1 MRIHKMFLVA
11 VVIGLLCA
19 ASNVPAQSPAEP
31 IKAMMLKS
39 ADDWNKGDIDAF
51 ASSYKNSPD
60 IIFMGDP
67 VNKGY
72 AAMVARYK
80 KVYGTK
86 AKMGVLSFS
95 DLEVQ
100 PLDAKFATVTGKFHL
115 ERSADGGGNA
125 DGYYLLVCEKTS
137 DGWKIIRDSS
147 TSLPKK

>member
-1 MRIHKMFLVA
+1 MFLVA
-11 VVIGLLCA
+11 AVMGLLCA
-19 ASNVPAQSPAEP
+19 ASNLPAQAPDAA
-31 IKAMMLKS
+31 IKAMMQKS

-51 ASSYKNSPD
+51 ATSYKNSPE

-67 VNKGY
+67 INKGF

-86 AKMGVLSFS
+86 AKMGVLTFS
-95 DLEVQ
+95 DLDVQ

-115 ERSADGGGNA
+115 ERGADGGGNA
-125 DGYYLLVCEKTS
+125 DGYYLLVVEKTP

-147 TSLPKK
+147 TSLAKK

>member
-1 MRIHKMFLVA
+1 MRVRAVFLVA
-11 VVIGLLCA
+11 VVMGLLCA
-19 ASNVPAQSPAEP
+19 ASNLPAQSPGVA

-60 IIFMGDP
+60 ILFMGDP
-67 VNKGY
+67 INKGY

-80 KVYGTK
+80 KVYGSK
-86 AKMGVLSFS
+86 VKMGALSFS

-125 DGYYLLVCEKTS
+125 DGYYLLVAEKTK

-147 TSLPKK
+147 TSSPKK

>member
-1 MRIHKMFLVA
+1 MRIRAMFLVA
-11 VVIGLLCA
+11 VVICLLCA
-19 ASNVPAQSPAEP
+19 GSNVSAQSPDAA
-31 IKAMMLKS
+31 IKAVMQKS
-39 ADDWNKGDIDAF
+39 ADDWNKGDLDAF

-80 KVYGTK
+80 EVYGSK

-95 DLEVQ
+95 NLQVQ
-100 PLDAKFATVTGKFHL
+100 PLDAKFATVTGRFHL

-125 DGYYLLVCEKTS
+125 DGYYLLVAEKTK

-147 TSLPKK
+147 TSLAKK

>member
-1 MRIHKMFLVA
+1 MRFRLVFLVA
-11 VVIGLLCA
+11 LVIGLLCA
-19 ASNVPAQSPAEP
+19 GSNVRAQSPSAE
-31 IKAMMLKS
+31 IVSMLNKQ
-39 ADDWNKGDIDAF
+39 AADWNKGDIDAF
-51 ASSYKNSPD
+51 ATGYKNSPD
-60 IIFMGDP
+60 ILFMGDP
-67 VNKGY
+67 INKGY

-86 AKMGVLSFS
+86 AKMGVLTFS

-125 DGYYLLVCEKTS
+125 DGYYLLVCEKTK

-147 TSLPKK
+147 TGVAKK

>member
-1 MRIHKMFLVA
+1 MRIRAMFLVA
-11 VVIGLLCA
+11 VVICLLCA
-19 ASNVPAQSPAEP
+19 GSNVSAQSPDAA
-31 IKAMMLKS
+31 IKAVMQKS
-39 ADDWNKGDIDAF
+39 ADDWNKGDLDAF

-80 KVYGTK
+80 AVYGSK

-95 DLEVQ
+95 NLQVQ
-100 PLDAKFATVTGKFHL
+100 PLDAKFATVTGRFHL

-125 DGYYLLVCEKTS
+125 DGYYLLVAEKTK

-147 TSLPKK
+147 TSLAKK

>member
-1 MRIHKMFLVA
+1 MLV
-11 VVIGLLCA
+11 GGA
-19 ASNVPAQSPAEP
+19 AMLRAQSPDAP
-31 IKAMMLKS
+31 IKAMMQKS

-72 AAMVARYK
+72 EAMVARYK

-86 AKMGVLSFS
+86 EKMGILTFS

-100 PLDAKFATVTGKFHL
+100 PLDARFATVTGKFHL
-115 ERSADGGGNA
+115 ERSAAGGGNA
-125 DGYYLLVCEKTS
+125 DGYYLLVCEKTPQ
-137 DGWKIIRDSS
+137 GWKIIRDSS
-147 TSLPKK
+147 TQVVKK

>member
-100 PLDAKFATVTGKFHL
+100 PLDAKFATVSGKFHL

>member
-1 MRIHKMFLVA
+1 MRVRSMFLVA
-11 VVIGLLCA
+11 AVMGLLCA
-19 ASNVPAQSPAEP
+19 ASNLPAQAPDAA
-31 IKAMMLKS
+31 IKAMMQKS

-51 ASSYKNSPD
+51 ATSYKNSPE

-67 VNKGY
+67 INKGY
-72 AAMVARYK
+72 AAMVARYT

-86 AKMGVLSFS
+86 AKMGVLTFS

-115 ERSADGGGNA
+115 ERGADGGGNA
-125 DGYYLLVCEKTS
+125 DGYYLLVVEKTP

-147 TSLPKK
+147 TSLAKK

>member
-1 MRIHKMFLVA
+1 MRIRAVFLVA
-11 VVIGLLCA
+11 MVMGLLCA
-19 ASNVPAQSPAEP
+19 ASNLPAQSPDLA

-39 ADDWNKGDIDAF
+39 ADDWNRGDIDAF

-95 DLEVQ
+95 NLEVQ

-115 ERSADGGGNA
+115 ERTMEGGGFA
-125 DGYYLLVCEKTS
+125 DGYYLLVCEKTPQ
-137 DGWKIIRDSS
+137 GWKIIRDSS
-147 TSLPKK
+147 TNLPKK